1 MYCNGRVVMVTVIG
15 HFSLVTMEIDE
26 QEDQTQLKLTQL
38 EIPDDQYERTQDG
51 WRKYYF
57 ECMKTI
63 FGYGARLL

>member
-1 MYCNGRVVMVTVIG
+1 MVTTVG
-15 HFSLVTMEIDE
+15 HFSIVTMEIDE
-26 QEDQTQLKLTQL
+26 LEDETQLKLIQS
-38 EIPDDQYERTQDG
+38 EIPDDQYERTQEG

>member
-1 MYCNGRVVMVTVIG
+1 MATTIG
-15 HFSLVTMEIDE
+15 HFSMVTMEIHE
-26 QEDQTQLKLTQL
+26 QEDHTQLQLTQS
-38 EIPDDQYERTQDG
+38 EIPDDQYERTYNG

>member
-1 MYCNGRVVMVTVIG
+1 MVT
-15 HFSLVTMEIDE
+15 MKIDE

-51 WRKYYF
+51 WRKYIF
-57 ECMKTI
+57 ECMKTT

>member
-1 MYCNGRVVMVTVIG
+1 M
-15 HFSLVTMEIDE
+15 VTMEIHE
-26 QEDQTQLKLTQL
+26 QEDQTQLKLIQS

-63 FGYGARLL
+63 FGYSVRLM